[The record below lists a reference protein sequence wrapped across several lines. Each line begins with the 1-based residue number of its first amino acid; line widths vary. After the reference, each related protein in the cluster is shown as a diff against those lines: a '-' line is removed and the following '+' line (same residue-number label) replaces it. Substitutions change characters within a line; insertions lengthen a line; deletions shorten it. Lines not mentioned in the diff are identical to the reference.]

1 VTNPPNGV
9 VPVLKGEGRVTQRVL
24 LPCVVLVVG
33 DHGLRTILTVTNGSG
48 VVAVSDA
55 HSARLV
61 RSEDGIILFD
71 VDARSERDRLKRPD
85 ANPLLSPREEHTP

>member
-33 DHGLRTILTVTNGSG
+33 DNGLRTILTVTDGSG

-55 HSARLV
+55 HCARLV